1 MPGQFN
7 IANALG
13 SIAALNSQQLN
24 PDDFISALKTVAVP
38 GRLQRIECGQPF
50 VVLIDYA
57 HSPDAVTK
65 ALEVARQC
73 AGDNRVIAVLG
84 CGGDRDAAKRPLMGD
99 AAAHGSD
106 VVVITDDNPR
116 SESPQ
121 EIRAQI
127 INGVFPGTQTDLHEI
142 ADRKEAIDY
151 AIQNARSGDCVIIL
165 GKGHEEGQE
174 IAGEVFP
181 FSDSSA
187 ATQSLEQRNG

>member
-1 MPGQFN
+1 
-7 IANALG
+7 
-13 SIAALNSQQLN
+13 
-24 PDDFISALKTVAVP
+24 
-38 GRLQRIECGQPF
+38 
-50 VVLIDYA
+50 
-57 HSPDAVTK
+57 
-65 ALEVARQC
+65 
-73 AGDNRVIAVLG
+73 
-84 CGGDRDAAKRPLMGD
+84 MGD
-99 AAAHGSD
+99 AAALGSD

-121 EIRAQI
+121 DIRAQI

-181 FSDSSA
+181 FSDSAA